1 MQVVTL
7 EMQTVELEFTP
18 TEVAGLVI
26 TDAPDLVA
34 EFGNRILVHRISG
47 ARIIQSSDETALRNC
62 AVELGN
68 LGNWNVS
75 SHYILSDPRM
85 MGGMG
90 ELINRDFPRVMET
103 MEEIF
108 DDRYPEG
115 LDTEALWSDKN
126 ERQLEAVQ
134 NYWEQDITI
143 EYREQQD
150 IAVEDTPVEDNSM
163 ESKVAD
169 WMKKFGDQ
177 D

>member
-62 AVELGN
+62 AVELGQ

-126 ERQLEAVQ
+126 GRQLEAIQ
-134 NYWEQDITI
+134 NHQGQDTAV
-143 EYREQQD
+143 ED
-150 IAVEDTPVEDNSM
+150 APVEDTPVEDNSM